1 MDGYPF
7 RTCNNG
13 EWTGQMR
20 CLSNE
25 AMNNRNIRF
34 RFSYDN
40 KKYSTHGDEMEFM
53 CARGRPV
60 RTVAMRQLCRD
71 ACSKLPDVPH
81 ANIDYKE
88 GDVIGF
94 TCESGYTSAQA
105 SKYVCTSDGWL
116 TVSQGKCYSCST
128 LPDVPHA
135 HVSEETKKSEY
146 QEGDVIHFT
155 CETGYTSSPTI
166 KYVCSSE
173 GWLAV
178 RRGKCSSSASSCD
191 RPPTDGGVTVNGLP
205 QNDDPI
211 LPDHVLMFSCD
222 GPGKYLNGSSVLTC
236 GQDGQWD
243 NPFPSCIGK
252 DQFDS
257 VKNLHI
263 KIGDQLTEGQ
273 KLRFY
278 CPLRGQTL
286 RGTAEVECLANGQW
300 SHPFPTCGAH
310 FDCGRP
316 PPLDNGDLKE
326 SQRNQYRNNER
337 VEYVCQNYHIMD
349 GYPFR
354 TCNNGEWTGQ
364 MRCLKPCTVD
374 SEAMNNR
381 NIRFRFS
388 YDNKKYSTHGDEMEF
403 MCARGRPVRTV
414 AMRQLCRDGVIDL
427 PSCQ

>member
-1 MDGYPF
+1 
-7 RTCNNG
+7 T
-13 EWTGQMR
+13 
-20 CLSNE
+20 
-25 AMNNRNIRF
+25 MNNRNIRF
-34 RFSYDN
+34 RYSYDN
-40 KKYSTHGDEMEFM
+40 KKYSIHGDVMEFM

-88 GDVIGF
+88 GDVIRF

-128 LPDVPHA
+128 LPDVPNA
-135 HVSEETKKSEY
+135 HVSEDTKKSEY

-155 CETGYTSSPTI
+155 CESGYTSSPTI

-178 RRGKCSSSASSCD
+178 RQGKCSSSASSCD
-191 RPPTDGGVTVNGLP
+191 RPPTDGGVTVKGLP
-205 QNDDPI
+205 ENDDPI
-211 LPDHVLMFSCD
+211 LPDHVLTFSCD
-222 GPGKYLNGSSVLTC
+222 GPGKYLNGISVLTC

-243 NPFPSCIGK
+243 NPFPSCIESCEVK
-252 DQFDS
+252 DLPPNVRLS
-257 VKNLHI
+257 MHVV
-263 KIGDQLTEGQ
+263 GDQLTKGQ
-273 KLRFY
+273 KLSFY
-278 CPLRGQTL
+278 CPMRGQTL
-286 RGTAEVECLANGQW
+286 QGETEVECLANGQW
-300 SHPFPTCGAH
+300 SHPFPTCGAP

-326 SQRNQYRNNER
+326 SQRNQYRNNEW
-337 VEYVCQNYHIMD
+337 VEYTCQNYHIMD
-349 GYPFR
+349 GSPYR

-374 SEAMNNR
+374 SETMNNR
-381 NIRFRFS
+381 NIRFRYS
-388 YDNKKYSTHGDEMEF
+388 YDNKIYSIHGDVMEF